1 MLEPS
6 LEEMLDKEKN
16 PEISSKFELITMI
29 TKRARQINNGA
40 EIVVKTNARKPVSI
54 AMWEIYHGKIKP
66 IKKETKRRE

>member
-40 EIVVKTNARKPVSI
+40 EIVAKTNARKPVSI
-54 AMWEIYHGKIKP
+54 AMWEIYYGKIKP